1 MNRFIQQHIYL
12 LILPVIGVV
21 VMGMVWSQDT
31 PKAVYQPSIEL
42 TLWSDS
48 DEGDTTNQQAY
59 IVPVIGVSEWEA
71 TRVSTALIKNEAE
84 VLPFTDLQAGNYY
97 VVVVGNR
104 MSRFLQG
111 IRQYTSIEVQQ
122 VEEFEDIRLRSIPE
136 NSQIILALNTEAYD
150 AYDLKH
156 NMHLLAKRGQIR
168 LVNFTP
174 ATQLQSLLKL
184 PVILQAPNNGVISQQ
199 VCAQILFGG
208 MSASGGLDPEIAA
221 SLKIDSTLYSPRIR
235 LAYTDPEY
243 VGFPSDSLARIDA
256 IIEEAI
262 ASFAM
267 PGAQVLVAK
276 DGNVIYHKA
285 FGHHTYSR
293 KNEVNTADLY
303 DLASITKIA
312 GTTLASMKMYEQQ
325 QLQLRDQLG
334 KYFVD
339 PTYIATGY
347 KEYDTLDLASFV
359 AFRERMIVDSTLAA
373 EFDTMRHSDST
384 YIVGRWIK
392 EGRTRR
398 RSQVFNIE
406 LKDLMT
412 HTSGLQASLPI
423 REYQRNYDQDLFHFA
438 SDDQYSVPVA
448 QDLYLR
454 QNWLDTLWNVTK
466 GLSRADTIGYRY
478 SCVNMILMQ
487 QVIDSLNQAPISEYL
502 QKEFYGPLGLQSM
515 GYKPLERFEKS
526 EIVPTSKDGWRDQ
539 MLCGTVHDPTAALLG
554 GVSGNAGLFS
564 NASDLAVLAQMW
576 LNGGEYGGK
585 RYLADS
591 TIELFTM
598 RHRSHRGYGFD
609 KPPRHRNYYIA
620 PSASLDS
627 YGHTGFTGTC
637 VWVDPEHE
645 LVYVF
650 LSNRV
655 HPDEKNFR
663 INELKVRRRVHQVI
677 YDLMDIPMRREQYR
691 PQPKP
696 VELFV
701 SAEQDS
707 TAIVNAP

>member
-1 MNRFIQQHIYL
+1 MFRFLQQHTYL
-12 LILPVIGVV
+12 LILPILAAVV
-21 VMGMVWSQDT
+21 TGIVWTQEPPAESMPT
-31 PKAVYQPSIEL
+31 IEL
-42 TLWSDS
+42 TLWTDGQVSDS
-48 DEGDTTNQQAY
+48 TLPQY
-59 IVPVIGVSEWEA
+59 IVPVIEVSQWEA
-71 TRVSTALIKNEAE
+71 TRVSTALIRNEQQ
-84 VLPFTDLQAGNYY
+84 LIPFTDLQASNYY

-104 MSRFLQG
+104 MSKFVAGLSK
-111 IRQYTSIEVQQ
+111 YASIKAQQ
-122 VEEFEDIRLRSIPE
+122 VDSFEDLKLRSIPE
-136 NSQIILALNTEAYD
+136 NSQIILALNAEGYD
-150 AYDLKH
+150 DYDLKH
-156 NMHLLAKRGQIR
+156 FMHKLAKRGRIA

-174 ATQLQSLLKL
+174 AETLRSLLEL
-184 PVILQAPNNGVISQQ
+184 PVVLQAPDAGVIAQQ
-199 VCAQILFGG
+199 VCSQILFGG
-208 MSASGGLDPEIAA
+208 MAASGGLDPEIADL
-221 SLKIDSTLYSPRIR
+221 LKLDSTQFSPRIR

-243 VGFPSDSLARIDA
+243 VGFPSDSLAKIDA

-285 FGHHTYSR
+285 FGFHTYSR
-293 KNEVNTADLY
+293 KNEVTTSDIY
-303 DLASITKIA
+303 DLASVTKVA

-325 QLQLRDQLG
+325 KLKLRDQLG
-334 KYFVD
+334 NYFED

-347 KEYDTLDLASFV
+347 KQYDTLDAVSF
-359 AFRERMIVDSTLAA
+359 AAYRERMVLDSTLAA
-373 EFDTMRHSDST
+373 DVDTVQYNDST
-384 YIVGRWIK
+384 YLVGTWIK
-392 EGRTRR
+392 EGRQRR
-398 RSQVFNIE
+398 RSRVFNIE

-423 REYQRNYDQDLFHFA
+423 HPYQRNYDQDLYHFA
-438 SDDQYSVPVA
+438 SDEQYSVPVA
-448 QDLYLR
+448 QGLYLR
-454 QNWLDTLWNVTK
+454 ENWIDTLWNVTK
-466 GLSRADTIGYRY
+466 GLALADTVGYRY

-487 QVIDSLNQAPISEYL
+487 QVIDSLNQAPISDYL
-502 QKEFYGPLGLQSM
+502 QEEFYGPLGLRTI
-515 GYKPLERFEKS
+515 GYKPLERFEQ
-526 EIVPTSKDGWRDQ
+526 EQIVPTSKDRWRDQ

-564 NASDLAVLAQMW
+564 NAADLAVLAQMW

-591 TIELFTM
+591 TVERFTI

-620 PSASLDS
+620 PSASLES

-663 INELKVRRRVHQVI
+663 INELKVRRRIHQVV
-677 YDLMDIPMRREQYR
+677 YDLMAIPMRREQYR

-696 VELFV
+696 VEYFV
-701 SAEQDS
+701 SAETDS
-707 TAIVNAP
+707 TAIATAP